1 MIFIYT
7 NVYITSIQFEL
18 TNIILVL
25 DFILIGGILP
35 FLERKKLAIIQRRV
49 GPKYIGL
56 NGRLQFII
64 DALKIFF
71 KNCFF
76 LIKVK
81 KYGFFILPLGFLYI
95 NMLFIINFQWVNN
108 IFLFDIDLNIIYFL
122 VFSMISNILVILT
135 GYFCK
140 NKYTVLAS
148 SRSVSIFFINE
159 LLLTIII
166 CEFFYLNKS
175 FSFTDYI
182 CIDNINKIYLWL
194 PQLPILILVFLLEIN
209 KVPFDFLEAESELIM
224 GYSIEYVGFLF
235 GVYIL
240 IEYLHIFIFSYFITI
255 LLI

>member
-1 MIFIYT
+1 MFFMIFIYT

-81 KYGFFILPLGFLYI
+81 K
-95 NMLFIINFQWVNN
+95 
-108 IFLFDIDLNIIYFL
+108 
-122 VFSMISNILVILT
+122 
-135 GYFCK
+135 
-140 NKYTVLAS
+140 
-148 SRSVSIFFINE
+148 
-159 LLLTIII
+159 
-166 CEFFYLNKS
+166 
-175 FSFTDYI
+175 
-182 CIDNINKIYLWL
+182 
-194 PQLPILILVFLLEIN
+194 
-209 KVPFDFLEAESELIM
+209 
-224 GYSIEYVGFLF
+224 
-235 GVYIL
+235 
-240 IEYLHIFIFSYFITI
+240 
-255 LLI
+255 